1 MSEPLFDFFLRWS
14 SSLPLIR
21 FISPVPSHLSP
32 PELEKIVITGLQML
46 FVILTT
52 GVDRFSP
59 DHKILP
65 ELWLLRGHGDAWQR

>member
-46 FVILTT
+46 FAILTMC
-52 GVDRFSP
+52 GLFESY